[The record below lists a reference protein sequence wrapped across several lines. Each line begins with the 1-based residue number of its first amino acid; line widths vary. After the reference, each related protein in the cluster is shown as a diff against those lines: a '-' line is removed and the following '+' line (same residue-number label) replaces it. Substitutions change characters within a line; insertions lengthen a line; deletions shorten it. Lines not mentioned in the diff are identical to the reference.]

1 MSMLGLGPILAIA
14 FRTAMHKSPFA
25 NNVTIWPLFLHVIE
39 PDTHTACE
47 LLQGSPAAAS
57 GHPELLLD
65 VPNTGHTFE
74 EIMFSF

>member
-1 MSMLGLGPILAIA
+1 MSMLGLRPIIVIA
-14 FRTAMHKSPFA
+14 FSTAKHKSPFA
-25 NNVTIWPLFLHVIE
+25 YYVTIWLLFLCVIE

-65 VPNTGHTFE
+65 VPHTGHTFE
-74 EIMFSF
+74 EIMYSL